1 MKMLFHFVFLVLSF
15 AAYSQSRTENVI
27 LERSREKFKYMNPRD
42 IDQIS
47 SFLDDRMV
55 YIHSNG
61 NTETKSQ
68 LIQNVKEGKWKINT
82 VELRDLNVRVY
93 KNNFAILVGK
103 GLFHVEVNGTPIDT
117 DLYFTET
124 WTHVKNGWLL
134 ASRHASKI
142 N

>member
-15 AAYSQSRTENVI
+15 SAYSQSRTENVI

>member
-1 MKMLFHFVFLVLSF
+1 
-15 AAYSQSRTENVI
+15 
-27 LERSREKFKYMNPRD
+27 MNPRD

>member
-1 MKMLFHFVFLVLSF
+1 
-15 AAYSQSRTENVI
+15 
-27 LERSREKFKYMNPRD
+27 MNPLD
-42 IDQIS
+42 IDKIS
-47 SFLDDRMV
+47 GLLDERVV

-61 NTETKSQ
+61 NTETKDQ
-68 LIQNVKEGKWKINT
+68 LIQNVKDGKWKIKS
-82 VELRDLNVRVY
+82 VDLRDISVRVY
-93 KNNFAILVGK
+93 KNNFAIIVGK
-103 GLFHVEVNGTPIDT
+103 GLFHVEVNGSPIDT